1 MPSQIS
7 LGFPASLVGRFWL
20 RVCGLSL
27 LLIHVRRKYES
38 VSTVRW
44 EISRST
50 AIFNPKVRAQTSAML
65 FVAYPIF
72 FANAHISSPLWLRI
86 TPLIPVGPGLCLDA
100 PSMFNLNH
108 PCGGGSHC
116 RCIVIFYFISFLVGS
131 MYESFCSQMCW
142 VFMGLFL
149 NRYSCFL
156 LSILA
161 RIWLRSCCMLWVVLR
176 ILECFLWS
184 LLFGY

>member
-1 MPSQIS
+1 MFAFSNFFRVS
-7 LGFPASLVGRFWL
+7 RESCRRVLVAGVRP
-20 RVCGLSL
+20 VL

-65 FVAYPIF
+65 FAAYPIF

-108 PCGGGSHC
+108 PCGG
-116 RCIVIFYFISFLVGS
+116 
-131 MYESFCSQMCW
+131 W
-142 VFMGLFL
+142 
-149 NRYSCFL
+149 FL
-156 LSILA
+156 L
-161 RIWLRSCCMLWVVLR
+161 
-176 ILECFLWS
+176 
-184 LLFGY
+184 